1 MNNRT
6 QNASYHTQ
14 RPVFVF
20 VPRKLGFKFKLLVIH
35 KLAVTVHTLHSGWG
49 NFTLLTD
56 ELELVPRCERT
67 LFCTVKLK
75 QLREQTLIK
84 TNLFWGKSEI
94 LSPAD
99 IVHWISKFVWF
110 IHLTA
115 FYQWLDFIQSPRV
128 VDTLSCLR
136 IWMQS
141 NDCRNCSTPIPL
153 SSRLCPVPLE
163 MVVILVSQKST

>member
-14 RPVFVF
+14 RPCSQCLCHASLALSLSCSWFTS
-20 VPRKLGFKFKLLVIH
+20 

-75 QLREQTLIK
+75 QLRKQTLIK

-110 IHLTA
+110 IDLTA
-115 FYQWLDFIQSPRV
+115 FYQWLDFIQSPVWWIHFHVCIFGCRATTAAIV
-128 VDTLSCLR
+128 AHGFLSPPDFVLCLWR
-136 IWMQS
+136 W
-141 NDCRNCSTPIPL
+141 
-153 SSRLCPVPLE
+153 
-163 MVVILVSQKST
+163 

>member
-14 RPVFVF
+14 RPVFVFVF

-115 FYQWLDFIQSPRV
+115 FYQWLDFIQSPVWWIHFHVCVFGCRATTAAIV
-128 VDTLSCLR
+128 AHGFLSPPDFVLCLWR
-136 IWMQS
+136 W
-141 NDCRNCSTPIPL
+141 
-153 SSRLCPVPLE
+153 
-163 MVVILVSQKST
+163 